1 MGVFLTIAA
10 PLAALFGWA
19 VVSDLRKR
27 RRRRA
32 GDVGEALRVQRD
44 LEAKR
49 YRQGDPGGGGL

>member
-32 GDVGEALRVQRD
+32 SDVGAALLAQRD
-44 LEAKR
+44 SEAMR
-49 YRQGDPGGGGL
+49 CRRGDPGGGSL